1 MAAATPYAQANNLE
15 GEITAGRNGRY
26 TSDIYN
32 LIGIAPTALEPMGF
46 ALQSGSW
53 PTNTPASEK
62 ATKLQVLVG
71 SSTGYNF
78 QDSRKSYNSPK
89 RYRYEGQTDAN
100 GKELPPFVDID
111 KDKMTLTIKTG
122 EGSTEK
128 SRSWELE
135 IVGVLEPDGAKGY
148 WTQSGIV
155 LRIQDMKMLQKIY
168 NDMTKTKEESKSY
181 DQVYVKVD
189 DLSNVT
195 DVETAI
201 HDLGFTNT
209 YSMNQQREEMQKQV
223 MNSQMIFGGIAAV
236 SLLVAAI
243 NIINTMTMAI
253 YERTREIGVM
263 KVLGCELGN
272 IRTMFLL
279 ESSTIGFIGGL
290 IGLGISLIASFV
302 LNNLSTLGQGLD
314 LSGRM
319 GGGVDMG
326 GGGGAI
332 SQHKDNVDW
341 ESDIDPVGVRHYE
354 NYQSQLHEM
363 LWKQFSARKYLWA
376 EFIWCMFD
384 FASYGRTEGDTK
396 SQHDKGLCTRERI
409 PKDVYFFYRSVWS
422 SEKTVYITERRH
434 EFRAC
439 NVPFVKVYSN
449 ADAVELCINDVSHG
463 RISRSELSDDE
474 STVFVWKNI
483 KINLNL

>member
-1 MAAATPYAQANNLE
+1 MKISDEISLSARNLLRRKGRTALTLVGVVIGTCMVMLMISLGIAQTKTNEEMLQSWGDLTQVQIYGYGTMMGSDGKPLYLDDAAIANIKQIPHVAAATPYAQAYNLE

-32 LIGIAPTALEPMGF
+32 LIGIDPTALEPMGF

-155 LRIQDMKMLQKIY
+155 LRIQDMKMLQKLY

-314 LSGRM
+314 LSGLM
-319 GGGVDMG
+319 GGGYYMG
-326 GGGGAI
+326 GGGGTISIIPPWLMLAALVFATLVGLVAGILPANKAVKISALEAI
-332 SQHKDNVDW
+332 
-341 ESDIDPVGVRHYE
+341 
-354 NYQSQLHEM
+354 
-363 LWKQFSARKYLWA
+363 
-376 EFIWCMFD
+376 
-384 FASYGRTEGDTK
+384 
-396 SQHDKGLCTRERI
+396 
-409 PKDVYFFYRSVWS
+409 
-422 SEKTVYITERRH
+422 RH
-434 EFRAC
+434 E
-439 NVPFVKVYSN
+439 
-449 ADAVELCINDVSHG
+449 
-463 RISRSELSDDE
+463 
-474 STVFVWKNI
+474 
-483 KINLNL
+483 

>member
-1 MAAATPYAQANNLE
+1 MKISDEISLSARNLLRRKGRTALTLVGVVIGTCMVVLMISLGIAQTKTTEEMLQSWGDLTQVQIYGYGTMMGSDGKPLYLDDAAITNIKQIPHVAAATPYAQAYNLE

-32 LIGIAPTALEPMGF
+32 LIGIDPTALEPMGF

-89 RYRYEGQTDAN
+89 RYRYEGQTDVN
-100 GKELPPFVDID
+100 GKELPPFVDIN

-135 IVGVLEPDGAKGY
+135 VVGVLEPDGAKGY

-155 LRIQDMKMLQKIY
+155 LRIQDMKMLQKVY

-314 LSGRM
+314 LSGLM
-319 GGGVDMG
+319 GGGYYMG
-326 GGGGAI
+326 GGGGTISIIPPWLMLAALVFATLVGLVAGILPANKAVKISALEAI
-332 SQHKDNVDW
+332 
-341 ESDIDPVGVRHYE
+341 
-354 NYQSQLHEM
+354 
-363 LWKQFSARKYLWA
+363 
-376 EFIWCMFD
+376 
-384 FASYGRTEGDTK
+384 
-396 SQHDKGLCTRERI
+396 
-409 PKDVYFFYRSVWS
+409 
-422 SEKTVYITERRH
+422 RH
-434 EFRAC
+434 E
-439 NVPFVKVYSN
+439 
-449 ADAVELCINDVSHG
+449 
-463 RISRSELSDDE
+463 
-474 STVFVWKNI
+474 
-483 KINLNL
+483 

>member
-1 MAAATPYAQANNLE
+1 MKISDEISLSARNLLRRKGRTALTLVGVVIGTCMVVLMISLGIAQTKTNEEMLQSWGDLTQVQIYGYGTMMGSDGKPLYLDDAAITNIKQIPHVAAATPYAQAYNLE

-32 LIGIAPTALEPMGF
+32 LIGIDPTALEPMGF

-155 LRIQDMKMLQKIY
+155 LRIQDMQMLQKIY

-314 LSGRM
+314 LSGLM
-319 GGGVDMG
+319 GGGYYMG
-326 GGGGAI
+326 GGGGTISIIPPWLMLAALVFATLVGLVAGILPANKAVKISALEAI
-332 SQHKDNVDW
+332 
-341 ESDIDPVGVRHYE
+341 
-354 NYQSQLHEM
+354 
-363 LWKQFSARKYLWA
+363 
-376 EFIWCMFD
+376 
-384 FASYGRTEGDTK
+384 
-396 SQHDKGLCTRERI
+396 
-409 PKDVYFFYRSVWS
+409 
-422 SEKTVYITERRH
+422 RH
-434 EFRAC
+434 E
-439 NVPFVKVYSN
+439 
-449 ADAVELCINDVSHG
+449 
-463 RISRSELSDDE
+463 
-474 STVFVWKNI
+474 
-483 KINLNL
+483 

>member
-1 MAAATPYAQANNLE
+1 MKISDEISLSARNLLRRKGRTALTLVGVVIGTCMVVLMISLGIAQTKTNEEMLQSWGDLTQVQIYGYGTMMGSDGKPLYLDDAAIANIKQIPHVAAATPYAQAYNLE

-26 TSDIYN
+26 TSDLYN
-32 LIGIAPTALEPMGF
+32 LIGIDPTALEPMGF

-314 LSGRM
+314 LSGLM
-319 GGGVDMG
+319 GGGYYMG
-326 GGGGAI
+326 GGGGTISIIPPWLMLAALVFATLVGLVAGILPANKAVKISALEAI
-332 SQHKDNVDW
+332 
-341 ESDIDPVGVRHYE
+341 
-354 NYQSQLHEM
+354 
-363 LWKQFSARKYLWA
+363 
-376 EFIWCMFD
+376 
-384 FASYGRTEGDTK
+384 
-396 SQHDKGLCTRERI
+396 
-409 PKDVYFFYRSVWS
+409 
-422 SEKTVYITERRH
+422 RH
-434 EFRAC
+434 E
-439 NVPFVKVYSN
+439 
-449 ADAVELCINDVSHG
+449 
-463 RISRSELSDDE
+463 
-474 STVFVWKNI
+474 
-483 KINLNL
+483 

>member
-1 MAAATPYAQANNLE
+1 MKISDEISLSARNLLRRKGRTALTLVGVVIGTCMVVLMISLGIAQTKTNEEMLQSWGDLTQVQIYGYGMMMGSDGKPLYLDDAAIANIKQIPHVAAATPYAQAYNLE

-32 LIGIAPTALEPMGF
+32 LIGIDPTALEPMGF

-201 HDLGFTNT
+201 HELGFTNT

-223 MNSQMIFGGIAAV
+223 MKSQMIFGGIAAV

-314 LSGRM
+314 LSGLM
-319 GGGVDMG
+319 GGGYYMG
-326 GGGGAI
+326 GGGGTISIIPPWLMLAALVFATLVGLVAGILPANKAVKISALEAI
-332 SQHKDNVDW
+332 
-341 ESDIDPVGVRHYE
+341 
-354 NYQSQLHEM
+354 
-363 LWKQFSARKYLWA
+363 
-376 EFIWCMFD
+376 
-384 FASYGRTEGDTK
+384 
-396 SQHDKGLCTRERI
+396 
-409 PKDVYFFYRSVWS
+409 
-422 SEKTVYITERRH
+422 RH
-434 EFRAC
+434 E
-439 NVPFVKVYSN
+439 
-449 ADAVELCINDVSHG
+449 
-463 RISRSELSDDE
+463 
-474 STVFVWKNI
+474 
-483 KINLNL
+483 

>member
-1 MAAATPYAQANNLE
+1 MKISDEISLSARNLLRRKGRTALTLVGVVIGTCMVVLMISLGIAQTKTNEEMLQSWGDLTQVQIYGYGMMMSSDGKPLYLDDAAIANIKQIPHVAAATPYAQAYNLE

-32 LIGIAPTALEPMGF
+32 LIGIDPTALEPMGF
-46 ALQSGSW
+46 ALQRGSW

-78 QDSRKSYNSPK
+78 QDSRKSSNSPK

-135 IVGVLEPDGAKGY
+135 VVGVLEPDGAKGY

-155 LRIQDMKMLQKIY
+155 LRIQDMKMLQKLY

-189 DLSNVT
+189 DLSYVT
-195 DVETAI
+195 DVENAI
-201 HDLGFTNT
+201 HELGFTNT

-223 MNSQMIFGGIAAV
+223 MKSQMIFGGIAAV

-290 IGLGISLIASFV
+290 IGLCISLIASFV

-314 LSGRM
+314 LSGLM
-319 GGGVDMG
+319 GGGYYMG
-326 GGGGAI
+326 GGGGTISIIPPWLMLAALVFATLVGLVAGILPANKAVKISALEAI
-332 SQHKDNVDW
+332 
-341 ESDIDPVGVRHYE
+341 
-354 NYQSQLHEM
+354 
-363 LWKQFSARKYLWA
+363 
-376 EFIWCMFD
+376 
-384 FASYGRTEGDTK
+384 
-396 SQHDKGLCTRERI
+396 
-409 PKDVYFFYRSVWS
+409 
-422 SEKTVYITERRH
+422 RH
-434 EFRAC
+434 E
-439 NVPFVKVYSN
+439 
-449 ADAVELCINDVSHG
+449 
-463 RISRSELSDDE
+463 
-474 STVFVWKNI
+474 
-483 KINLNL
+483 

>member
-1 MAAATPYAQANNLE
+1 MKISDEISLSARNLLRRKGRTALTLVGVVIGTCMVVLMISLGIAQTKTNEEMLQSWGDLTQVQIYGYGTMMGSDGKPLYLDDAAIANIKQIPHVAAATPYAQAYNLE

-32 LIGIAPTALEPMGF
+32 LIGIDPTALEPMGF

-290 IGLGISLIASFV
+290 IGVGISLIASFV

-314 LSGRM
+314 LSGLM
-319 GGGVDMG
+319 GGGYYMG
-326 GGGGAI
+326 GGGGTISIIPPWLMLAALVFATLVGLVAGILPANKAVKISALEAI
-332 SQHKDNVDW
+332 
-341 ESDIDPVGVRHYE
+341 
-354 NYQSQLHEM
+354 
-363 LWKQFSARKYLWA
+363 
-376 EFIWCMFD
+376 
-384 FASYGRTEGDTK
+384 
-396 SQHDKGLCTRERI
+396 
-409 PKDVYFFYRSVWS
+409 
-422 SEKTVYITERRH
+422 RH
-434 EFRAC
+434 E
-439 NVPFVKVYSN
+439 
-449 ADAVELCINDVSHG
+449 
-463 RISRSELSDDE
+463 
-474 STVFVWKNI
+474 
-483 KINLNL
+483 

>member
-1 MAAATPYAQANNLE
+1 MKISDEISLSARNLLRRKGRTALTLVGVVIGTCMVVLMISLGIAQTKTNEEMLQSWGDLTQVQIYGYGMMMGSDGKPLYLDDAAIANIKQIPHVAAATPYAQAYNLE

-32 LIGIAPTALEPMGF
+32 LIGIDPTALEPMGF

-181 DQVYVKVD
+181 EQVYVKVD

-201 HDLGFTNT
+201 HDMGFTNT

-314 LSGRM
+314 LSGLM
-319 GGGVDMG
+319 GGGYYMG
-326 GGGGAI
+326 GGGGTISIIPPWLMLAALVFATLVGLVAGILPANKAVKISALEAI
-332 SQHKDNVDW
+332 
-341 ESDIDPVGVRHYE
+341 
-354 NYQSQLHEM
+354 
-363 LWKQFSARKYLWA
+363 
-376 EFIWCMFD
+376 
-384 FASYGRTEGDTK
+384 
-396 SQHDKGLCTRERI
+396 
-409 PKDVYFFYRSVWS
+409 
-422 SEKTVYITERRH
+422 RH
-434 EFRAC
+434 E
-439 NVPFVKVYSN
+439 
-449 ADAVELCINDVSHG
+449 
-463 RISRSELSDDE
+463 
-474 STVFVWKNI
+474 
-483 KINLNL
+483 

>member
-1 MAAATPYAQANNLE
+1 MKISDEISLSARNLLRRKGRTALTLVGVVIGTCMVVLMISLGIAQTKTNEEMLQSWGDLTQVQIYGYGMMMGSDGKPLYLDDAAIANIKQIPHVAAATPYAQAYNLE

-32 LIGIAPTALEPMGF
+32 LIGIDPTALEPMGF

-78 QDSRKSYNSPK
+78 QDSRKSSNSPK

-135 IVGVLEPDGAKGY
+135 VVGVLEPDGAKGY

-155 LRIQDMKMLQKIY
+155 LRIQDMKMLQKLY

-223 MNSQMIFGGIAAV
+223 MKSQMIFGGIAAV

-314 LSGRM
+314 LSGLM
-319 GGGVDMG
+319 GGGYYMG
-326 GGGGAI
+326 GGGGTISIIPPWLMLAALVFATLVGLVAGILPANKAVKISALEAI
-332 SQHKDNVDW
+332 
-341 ESDIDPVGVRHYE
+341 
-354 NYQSQLHEM
+354 
-363 LWKQFSARKYLWA
+363 
-376 EFIWCMFD
+376 
-384 FASYGRTEGDTK
+384 
-396 SQHDKGLCTRERI
+396 
-409 PKDVYFFYRSVWS
+409 
-422 SEKTVYITERRH
+422 RH
-434 EFRAC
+434 E
-439 NVPFVKVYSN
+439 
-449 ADAVELCINDVSHG
+449 
-463 RISRSELSDDE
+463 
-474 STVFVWKNI
+474 
-483 KINLNL
+483 

>member
-1 MAAATPYAQANNLE
+1 MKISDEISLSARNLLRRKGRTALTLVGVVIGTCMVVLMISLGIAQTKTNEEMLQSWGDLTQVQIYGYGMMMSNDGKPLYLDDAAIANIKQIPHVAAATPYAQAYNLE

-32 LIGIAPTALEPMGF
+32 LIGIDPTALEPMGF

-78 QDSRKSYNSPK
+78 QDSRKSFNSPK

-314 LSGRM
+314 LSGLM
-319 GGGVDMG
+319 GGGYYMG
-326 GGGGAI
+326 GGGGTISIIPPWLMLAALVFATLVGLVAGILPANKAVKISALEAI
-332 SQHKDNVDW
+332 
-341 ESDIDPVGVRHYE
+341 
-354 NYQSQLHEM
+354 
-363 LWKQFSARKYLWA
+363 
-376 EFIWCMFD
+376 
-384 FASYGRTEGDTK
+384 
-396 SQHDKGLCTRERI
+396 
-409 PKDVYFFYRSVWS
+409 
-422 SEKTVYITERRH
+422 RH
-434 EFRAC
+434 E
-439 NVPFVKVYSN
+439 
-449 ADAVELCINDVSHG
+449 
-463 RISRSELSDDE
+463 
-474 STVFVWKNI
+474 
-483 KINLNL
+483 

>member
-1 MAAATPYAQANNLE
+1 MKISDEISLSARNLLRRKGRTALTLVGVVIGTCMVVLMISLGIAQTTTNEEMLQSWGDLTQVQIYGYGTMMGSDGKPLYLDDAAIANIKQIPHVAAATPYAQAYNLE

-32 LIGIAPTALEPMGF
+32 LIGIDPTALEPMGF

-155 LRIQDMKMLQKIY
+155 LRIQDMKMLQKLY

-314 LSGRM
+314 LSGLM
-319 GGGVDMG
+319 GGGYYMG
-326 GGGGAI
+326 GGGGTISIIPPWLMLAALVFATLVGLVAGILPANKAVKISALEAI
-332 SQHKDNVDW
+332 
-341 ESDIDPVGVRHYE
+341 
-354 NYQSQLHEM
+354 
-363 LWKQFSARKYLWA
+363 
-376 EFIWCMFD
+376 
-384 FASYGRTEGDTK
+384 
-396 SQHDKGLCTRERI
+396 
-409 PKDVYFFYRSVWS
+409 
-422 SEKTVYITERRH
+422 RH
-434 EFRAC
+434 E
-439 NVPFVKVYSN
+439 
-449 ADAVELCINDVSHG
+449 
-463 RISRSELSDDE
+463 
-474 STVFVWKNI
+474 
-483 KINLNL
+483 

>member
-1 MAAATPYAQANNLE
+1 MKISDEISLSARNLLRRKGRTALTLVGVVIGTCMVVLMISLGIAQTKTNEEMLQSWGDLTQVQIYGYGMMQGSDGKPLYLDDAAIANIKQIPHVAAATPYAQANNLE

-32 LIGIAPTALEPMGF
+32 LIGIDPTALEPMGF

-201 HDLGFTNT
+201 HELGFTNT

-290 IGLGISLIASFV
+290 IGVGISLIASFV
-302 LNNLSTLGQGLD
+302 LNNMSTLGQGLD
-314 LSGRM
+314 LSGLM
-319 GGGVDMG
+319 GGGYYMG
-326 GGGGAI
+326 GGGGTISIIPPWLMLAALVFATLVGLVAGILPANKAVKISALEAI
-332 SQHKDNVDW
+332 
-341 ESDIDPVGVRHYE
+341 
-354 NYQSQLHEM
+354 
-363 LWKQFSARKYLWA
+363 
-376 EFIWCMFD
+376 
-384 FASYGRTEGDTK
+384 
-396 SQHDKGLCTRERI
+396 
-409 PKDVYFFYRSVWS
+409 
-422 SEKTVYITERRH
+422 RH
-434 EFRAC
+434 E
-439 NVPFVKVYSN
+439 
-449 ADAVELCINDVSHG
+449 
-463 RISRSELSDDE
+463 
-474 STVFVWKNI
+474 
-483 KINLNL
+483 

>member
-1 MAAATPYAQANNLE
+1 MKISDEISLSARNLLRRKGRTALTLVGVVIGTCMVVLMISLGIAQTKTNEEMLQSWGDLTQVQIYGYGTMVGSDGKPLYLDDAAIANIKQIPHVAAATPYAQANNLE

-32 LIGIAPTALEPMGF
+32 LIGIDPTALEPMGF

-100 GKELPPFVDID
+100 GKELPPFVNID

-314 LSGRM
+314 LSGLM
-319 GGGVDMG
+319 GGGYYMG
-326 GGGGAI
+326 GGGGTISIIPPWLMLAALVFATLVGLVAGILPANKAVKISALEAI
-332 SQHKDNVDW
+332 
-341 ESDIDPVGVRHYE
+341 
-354 NYQSQLHEM
+354 
-363 LWKQFSARKYLWA
+363 
-376 EFIWCMFD
+376 
-384 FASYGRTEGDTK
+384 
-396 SQHDKGLCTRERI
+396 
-409 PKDVYFFYRSVWS
+409 
-422 SEKTVYITERRH
+422 RH
-434 EFRAC
+434 E
-439 NVPFVKVYSN
+439 
-449 ADAVELCINDVSHG
+449 
-463 RISRSELSDDE
+463 
-474 STVFVWKNI
+474 
-483 KINLNL
+483 

>member
-1 MAAATPYAQANNLE
+1 MKISDEISLSARNLLRRKGRTALTLVGVVIGTCMVVLMISLGIAQTKTNEEMLQSWGDLTQVQIYGYGTMMGSDGKPLYLDDAAITNIKQIPHVAAATPYAQAYNLE

-32 LIGIAPTALEPMGF
+32 LIGIDPTALEPMGF

-53 PTNTPASEK
+53 PSNTPASEK

-181 DQVYVKVD
+181 EQVYVKVD

-314 LSGRM
+314 LSGLM
-319 GGGVDMG
+319 GGGYYMG
-326 GGGGAI
+326 GGGGTISIIPPWLMLAALVFATLVGLVAGILPANKAVKISALEAI
-332 SQHKDNVDW
+332 
-341 ESDIDPVGVRHYE
+341 
-354 NYQSQLHEM
+354 
-363 LWKQFSARKYLWA
+363 
-376 EFIWCMFD
+376 
-384 FASYGRTEGDTK
+384 
-396 SQHDKGLCTRERI
+396 
-409 PKDVYFFYRSVWS
+409 
-422 SEKTVYITERRH
+422 RH
-434 EFRAC
+434 E
-439 NVPFVKVYSN
+439 
-449 ADAVELCINDVSHG
+449 
-463 RISRSELSDDE
+463 
-474 STVFVWKNI
+474 
-483 KINLNL
+483 

>member
-1 MAAATPYAQANNLE
+1 MKISDEISLSARNLLRRKGRTALTLVGVVIGTCMVVLMISLGIAQTKTNEEMLQSWGDLTQVQIYGYGMMMGSDGKPLYLDDAAIASIKQIPHVAAATPYAQANNLE

-32 LIGIAPTALEPMGF
+32 LIGIDPTALEPMGF

-290 IGLGISLIASFV
+290 IGVGISLIASFV

-314 LSGRM
+314 LSGLM
-319 GGGVDMG
+319 GGGYYMG
-326 GGGGAI
+326 GGGGTISIIPPWLMLAALVFATLVGLVAGILPANKAVKISALEAI
-332 SQHKDNVDW
+332 
-341 ESDIDPVGVRHYE
+341 
-354 NYQSQLHEM
+354 
-363 LWKQFSARKYLWA
+363 
-376 EFIWCMFD
+376 
-384 FASYGRTEGDTK
+384 
-396 SQHDKGLCTRERI
+396 
-409 PKDVYFFYRSVWS
+409 
-422 SEKTVYITERRH
+422 RH
-434 EFRAC
+434 E
-439 NVPFVKVYSN
+439 
-449 ADAVELCINDVSHG
+449 
-463 RISRSELSDDE
+463 
-474 STVFVWKNI
+474 
-483 KINLNL
+483 

>member
-1 MAAATPYAQANNLE
+1 MKISDEISLSARNLLRRKGRTALTLVGVVIGTCMVVLMISLGIAQTKTNEEMLQSWGDLTQVQIYGYGMMMGSDGKPLYLDDAAIASIKQIPHVAAATPYAQAYNLE

-32 LIGIAPTALEPMGF
+32 LIGIDPTALEPMGF

-78 QDSRKSYNSPK
+78 QDSRKSFNSPK

-155 LRIQDMKMLQKIY
+155 LRIQDMKMLQKLY

-181 DQVYVKVD
+181 DEVYVKVD

-201 HDLGFTNT
+201 HELGFTNT

-290 IGLGISLIASFV
+290 IGVGISLIASFV

-314 LSGRM
+314 LSGLM
-319 GGGVDMG
+319 GGGYYMG
-326 GGGGAI
+326 GGGGTISIIPPWLMLAALVFATLVGLVAGILPANKAVKISALEAI
-332 SQHKDNVDW
+332 
-341 ESDIDPVGVRHYE
+341 
-354 NYQSQLHEM
+354 
-363 LWKQFSARKYLWA
+363 
-376 EFIWCMFD
+376 
-384 FASYGRTEGDTK
+384 
-396 SQHDKGLCTRERI
+396 
-409 PKDVYFFYRSVWS
+409 
-422 SEKTVYITERRH
+422 RH
-434 EFRAC
+434 E
-439 NVPFVKVYSN
+439 
-449 ADAVELCINDVSHG
+449 
-463 RISRSELSDDE
+463 
-474 STVFVWKNI
+474 
-483 KINLNL
+483 

>member
-1 MAAATPYAQANNLE
+1 MKISDEISLSARNLLRRKGRTALTLVGVVIGTCMVVLMISLGIAQTKTNEEMLQSWGDLTQIQIYGYGMMQGSDGKPLYLDDAAIANIKQIPHVAAATPYAQGYNLE
-15 GEITAGRNGRY
+15 GTITAGRNDRY
-26 TSDIYN
+26 TMDISN
-32 LIGIAPTALEPMGF
+32 LIGIDPTALEPMGF
-46 ALQSGSW
+46 TLQSGSW

-78 QDSRKSYNSPK
+78 EDSRKSYNSPK

-314 LSGRM
+314 LSGLM
-319 GGGVDMG
+319 GGGYYMG
-326 GGGGAI
+326 GGGGTISIIPPWLMLAALVFATLVGLVAGILPANKAVKISALEAI
-332 SQHKDNVDW
+332 
-341 ESDIDPVGVRHYE
+341 
-354 NYQSQLHEM
+354 
-363 LWKQFSARKYLWA
+363 
-376 EFIWCMFD
+376 
-384 FASYGRTEGDTK
+384 
-396 SQHDKGLCTRERI
+396 
-409 PKDVYFFYRSVWS
+409 
-422 SEKTVYITERRH
+422 RH
-434 EFRAC
+434 E
-439 NVPFVKVYSN
+439 
-449 ADAVELCINDVSHG
+449 
-463 RISRSELSDDE
+463 
-474 STVFVWKNI
+474 
-483 KINLNL
+483 

>member
-1 MAAATPYAQANNLE
+1 MKISDEISLSARNLLRRKGRTALTLVGVVIGTCMVVLMISLGIAQTKTNEEMLQSWGDLTQVQIYGYGTMMGSDGKPLYLDDAAIANIKQIPHVAAATPYAQAYNLE

-32 LIGIAPTALEPMGF
+32 LIGIDPTALEPMGF

-78 QDSRKSYNSPK
+78 QDSRKSSNSPK
-89 RYRYEGQTDAN
+89 RYRYEGQTDVN

-135 IVGVLEPDGAKGY
+135 VVGVLEPDGAKGY

-155 LRIQDMKMLQKIY
+155 LRIQDMKMLQKLY

-201 HDLGFTNT
+201 HELGFTNT

-223 MNSQMIFGGIAAV
+223 MKSQMIFGGIAAV

-314 LSGRM
+314 LSGLM
-319 GGGVDMG
+319 GGGYYMG
-326 GGGGAI
+326 GGGGTISIIPPWLMLAALVFATLVGLVAGILPANKAVKISALEAI
-332 SQHKDNVDW
+332 
-341 ESDIDPVGVRHYE
+341 
-354 NYQSQLHEM
+354 
-363 LWKQFSARKYLWA
+363 
-376 EFIWCMFD
+376 
-384 FASYGRTEGDTK
+384 
-396 SQHDKGLCTRERI
+396 
-409 PKDVYFFYRSVWS
+409 
-422 SEKTVYITERRH
+422 RH
-434 EFRAC
+434 E
-439 NVPFVKVYSN
+439 
-449 ADAVELCINDVSHG
+449 
-463 RISRSELSDDE
+463 
-474 STVFVWKNI
+474 
-483 KINLNL
+483 

>member
-1 MAAATPYAQANNLE
+1 MKISDEISLSARNLLRRKGRTALTLVGVVIGTCMVVLMISLGIAQTKTNEEMLQSWGDLTQVQIYGYGMMLGSDGKPLYLDDAAIANIKQIPHVAAATPYAQANNLE

-32 LIGIAPTALEPMGF
+32 LIGIDPTALEPMGF

-314 LSGRM
+314 LSGLM
-319 GGGVDMG
+319 GGGYYMG
-326 GGGGAI
+326 GGGGTISIIPPWLMLAALVFATLVGLVAGILPANKAVKISALEAI
-332 SQHKDNVDW
+332 
-341 ESDIDPVGVRHYE
+341 
-354 NYQSQLHEM
+354 
-363 LWKQFSARKYLWA
+363 
-376 EFIWCMFD
+376 
-384 FASYGRTEGDTK
+384 
-396 SQHDKGLCTRERI
+396 
-409 PKDVYFFYRSVWS
+409 
-422 SEKTVYITERRH
+422 RH
-434 EFRAC
+434 E
-439 NVPFVKVYSN
+439 
-449 ADAVELCINDVSHG
+449 
-463 RISRSELSDDE
+463 
-474 STVFVWKNI
+474 
-483 KINLNL
+483 

>member
-1 MAAATPYAQANNLE
+1 MKISDEISLSARNLLRRKGRTALTLVGVVIGTCMVVLMISLGIAQTKTNEEMLQSWGDLTQVQIYGYGMMMGSDGKPLYLDDAAIANIKQIPHVAAATPYAQAYNLE

-32 LIGIAPTALEPMGF
+32 LIGIDPTALEPMGF

-78 QDSRKSYNSPK
+78 QDSRKSFNSPK

-155 LRIQDMKMLQKIY
+155 LRIQDMKMLQKLY

-290 IGLGISLIASFV
+290 IGVGISLIASFV

-314 LSGRM
+314 LSGLM
-319 GGGVDMG
+319 GGGYYMG
-326 GGGGAI
+326 GGGGTISIIPPWLMLAALVFATLVGLVAGILPANKAVKISALEAI
-332 SQHKDNVDW
+332 
-341 ESDIDPVGVRHYE
+341 
-354 NYQSQLHEM
+354 
-363 LWKQFSARKYLWA
+363 
-376 EFIWCMFD
+376 
-384 FASYGRTEGDTK
+384 
-396 SQHDKGLCTRERI
+396 
-409 PKDVYFFYRSVWS
+409 
-422 SEKTVYITERRH
+422 RH
-434 EFRAC
+434 E
-439 NVPFVKVYSN
+439 
-449 ADAVELCINDVSHG
+449 
-463 RISRSELSDDE
+463 
-474 STVFVWKNI
+474 
-483 KINLNL
+483 

>member
-1 MAAATPYAQANNLE
+1 MKISDEISLSARNLLRRKGRTALTLVGVVIGTCMVVLMISLGIAQTKTNEEMLQSWGDLTQVQIYGYGMMMGSDGKPLYLDDAAIANIKQIPHVAAATPYAQANNLE
-15 GEITAGRNGRY
+15 GEITAGRKDRY

-32 LIGIAPTALEPMGF
+32 LIGIDPTALEPMGF

-100 GKELPPFVDID
+100 GKELPPFVDIN

-201 HDLGFTNT
+201 HELGFTNT

-314 LSGRM
+314 LSGLM
-319 GGGVDMG
+319 GGGYYMG
-326 GGGGAI
+326 GGGGTISIIPPWLMLAALVFATLVGLVAGILPANKAVKISALEAI
-332 SQHKDNVDW
+332 
-341 ESDIDPVGVRHYE
+341 
-354 NYQSQLHEM
+354 
-363 LWKQFSARKYLWA
+363 
-376 EFIWCMFD
+376 
-384 FASYGRTEGDTK
+384 
-396 SQHDKGLCTRERI
+396 
-409 PKDVYFFYRSVWS
+409 
-422 SEKTVYITERRH
+422 RH
-434 EFRAC
+434 E
-439 NVPFVKVYSN
+439 
-449 ADAVELCINDVSHG
+449 
-463 RISRSELSDDE
+463 
-474 STVFVWKNI
+474 
-483 KINLNL
+483 

>member
-1 MAAATPYAQANNLE
+1 MKISDEISLSARNLLRRKGRTALTLVGVVIGTCMVVLMISLGIAQTKTNEEMLQSWGDLTQVQIYGYGTMMGSDGKPLYLDDAAIANIKQIPHVAAATPYAQGYNLE
-15 GEITAGRNGRY
+15 GTITAGRNDRY
-26 TSDIYN
+26 TMDISN
-32 LIGIAPTALEPMGF
+32 LIGIDPTALEPMGF

-78 QDSRKSYNSPK
+78 EDSRKSYNSPK

-148 WTQSGIV
+148 WTQSGVV
-155 LRIQDMKMLQKIY
+155 LRIQDMQMLQKVY
-168 NDMTKTKEESKSY
+168 CDLTKTKLEEKSY
-181 DQVYVKVD
+181 EQVYVKVD
-189 DLSNVT
+189 DLSYVT
-195 DVETAI
+195 DVENAI
-201 HDLGFTNT
+201 HELGFSNT

-223 MNSQMIFGGIAAV
+223 MKSQMIFGGIAAV

-290 IGLGISLIASFV
+290 IGLIISLIASFV
-302 LNNLSTLGQGLD
+302 LNHLSVLGQGFD
-314 LSGRM
+314 LSGMM
-319 GGGVDMG
+319 GGGYYMG
-326 GGGGAI
+326 GDGSAAI
-332 SQHKDNVDW
+332 SIIPPW
-341 ESDIDPVGVRHYE
+341 
-354 NYQSQLHEM
+354 LM
-363 LWKQFSARKYLWA
+363 LAALV
-376 EFIWCMFD
+376 
-384 FASYGRTEGDTK
+384 
-396 SQHDKGLCTRERI
+396 L
-409 PKDVYFFYRSVWS
+409 P
-422 SEKTVYITERRH
+422 
-434 EFRAC
+434 
-439 NVPFVKVYSN
+439 
-449 ADAVELCINDVSHG
+449 
-463 RISRSELSDDE
+463 
-474 STVFVWKNI
+474 
-483 KINLNL
+483 

>member
-1 MAAATPYAQANNLE
+1 MKISDEISLSARNLLRRKGRTALTLVGVVIGTCMVVLMISLGIAQTKTNEEMLQSWGDLTQVQIYGYGTMMGSDGKPLYLDDAAIANIKQIPHVAAATPYAQAYNLE

-32 LIGIAPTALEPMGF
+32 LIGIDPTALEPMGF

-155 LRIQDMKMLQKIY
+155 LRIQDMKMLQKLY

-279 ESSTIGFIGGL
+279 ESSNIGFIGGL

-314 LSGRM
+314 LSGLM
-319 GGGVDMG
+319 GGGYYMG
-326 GGGGAI
+326 GGGGTISIIPPWLMLAALVFATLVGLVAGILPANKAVKISALEAI
-332 SQHKDNVDW
+332 
-341 ESDIDPVGVRHYE
+341 
-354 NYQSQLHEM
+354 
-363 LWKQFSARKYLWA
+363 
-376 EFIWCMFD
+376 
-384 FASYGRTEGDTK
+384 
-396 SQHDKGLCTRERI
+396 
-409 PKDVYFFYRSVWS
+409 
-422 SEKTVYITERRH
+422 RH
-434 EFRAC
+434 E
-439 NVPFVKVYSN
+439 
-449 ADAVELCINDVSHG
+449 
-463 RISRSELSDDE
+463 
-474 STVFVWKNI
+474 
-483 KINLNL
+483 

>member
-1 MAAATPYAQANNLE
+1 MKISDEISLSARNLLRRKGRTALTLVGVVIGTCMVVLMISLGIAQTKTNEEMLQSWGDLTQIQIYGYGMMQGSDGKPLYLDDAAIANIKQIPHVAAATPYAQANNLE

-32 LIGIAPTALEPMGF
+32 LIGIDPTALEPMGF

-53 PTNTPASEK
+53 LTNTPASEK

-314 LSGRM
+314 LSGLM
-319 GGGVDMG
+319 GGGYYMG
-326 GGGGAI
+326 GGGGTISIIPPWLMLAALVFATLVGLVAGILPANKAVKISALEAI
-332 SQHKDNVDW
+332 
-341 ESDIDPVGVRHYE
+341 
-354 NYQSQLHEM
+354 
-363 LWKQFSARKYLWA
+363 
-376 EFIWCMFD
+376 
-384 FASYGRTEGDTK
+384 
-396 SQHDKGLCTRERI
+396 
-409 PKDVYFFYRSVWS
+409 
-422 SEKTVYITERRH
+422 RH
-434 EFRAC
+434 E
-439 NVPFVKVYSN
+439 
-449 ADAVELCINDVSHG
+449 
-463 RISRSELSDDE
+463 
-474 STVFVWKNI
+474 
-483 KINLNL
+483 

>member
-1 MAAATPYAQANNLE
+1 MKISDEISLSARNLLRRKGRTALTLVGVVIGTCMVVLMISLGIAQTKTNEEMLQSWGDLTQVQIYGYGMMMGSDGKPLYLDDAAIANIKQIPHVAAATPYAQANNLE

-26 TSDIYN
+26 TTDIYN
-32 LIGIAPTALEPMGF
+32 LIGIDPTALEPMGF

-314 LSGRM
+314 LSGLM
-319 GGGVDMG
+319 GGGYYMG
-326 GGGGAI
+326 GGGGTISIIPPWLMLAALVFATLVGLVAGILPANKAVKISALEAI
-332 SQHKDNVDW
+332 
-341 ESDIDPVGVRHYE
+341 
-354 NYQSQLHEM
+354 
-363 LWKQFSARKYLWA
+363 
-376 EFIWCMFD
+376 
-384 FASYGRTEGDTK
+384 
-396 SQHDKGLCTRERI
+396 
-409 PKDVYFFYRSVWS
+409 
-422 SEKTVYITERRH
+422 RH
-434 EFRAC
+434 E
-439 NVPFVKVYSN
+439 
-449 ADAVELCINDVSHG
+449 
-463 RISRSELSDDE
+463 
-474 STVFVWKNI
+474 
-483 KINLNL
+483 

>member
-1 MAAATPYAQANNLE
+1 MKISDEISLSARNLLRRKGRTALTLVGVVIGTCMVVLMISLGIAQTKTNEEMLQSWGDLTQVQIYGYGMMMGSDGKPLYLDDAAIANIKQIPHVAAATPYAQAYNLE

-32 LIGIAPTALEPMGF
+32 LIGIDPTALEPMGF

-78 QDSRKSYNSPK
+78 QDSRKSFNSPK

-135 IVGVLEPDGAKGY
+135 VVGVLEPDGAKGY

-290 IGLGISLIASFV
+290 IGVGISLIASFV

-314 LSGRM
+314 LSGLM
-319 GGGVDMG
+319 GGGYYMG
-326 GGGGAI
+326 GGGGTISIIPPWLMLAALVFATLVGLVAGILPANKAVKISALEAI
-332 SQHKDNVDW
+332 
-341 ESDIDPVGVRHYE
+341 
-354 NYQSQLHEM
+354 
-363 LWKQFSARKYLWA
+363 
-376 EFIWCMFD
+376 
-384 FASYGRTEGDTK
+384 
-396 SQHDKGLCTRERI
+396 
-409 PKDVYFFYRSVWS
+409 
-422 SEKTVYITERRH
+422 RH
-434 EFRAC
+434 E
-439 NVPFVKVYSN
+439 
-449 ADAVELCINDVSHG
+449 
-463 RISRSELSDDE
+463 
-474 STVFVWKNI
+474 
-483 KINLNL
+483 

>member
-1 MAAATPYAQANNLE
+1 MKISDEISLSARNLLRRKGRTALTLVGVVIGTCMVVLMISLGIAQTKTNEEMLQSWGDLTQVQIYGYGTMMGSDGKPLYLDDAAIANIKQIPHVAAATPYAQAYNLE

-32 LIGIAPTALEPMGF
+32 LIGIDPTALEPMGF

-135 IVGVLEPDGAKGY
+135 IVGVLESDGAKGY

-155 LRIQDMKMLQKIY
+155 LRIQDMKMLQKLY

-314 LSGRM
+314 LSGLM
-319 GGGVDMG
+319 GGGYYMG
-326 GGGGAI
+326 GGGGTISIIPPWLMLAALVFATLVGLVAGILPANKAVKISALEAI
-332 SQHKDNVDW
+332 
-341 ESDIDPVGVRHYE
+341 
-354 NYQSQLHEM
+354 
-363 LWKQFSARKYLWA
+363 
-376 EFIWCMFD
+376 
-384 FASYGRTEGDTK
+384 
-396 SQHDKGLCTRERI
+396 
-409 PKDVYFFYRSVWS
+409 
-422 SEKTVYITERRH
+422 RH
-434 EFRAC
+434 E
-439 NVPFVKVYSN
+439 
-449 ADAVELCINDVSHG
+449 
-463 RISRSELSDDE
+463 
-474 STVFVWKNI
+474 
-483 KINLNL
+483 

>member
-1 MAAATPYAQANNLE
+1 MKISDEISLSARNLLRRKGRTALTLVGVVIGTCMVVLMISLGIAQTKTNEEMLQSWGDLTQVQIYGYGTMMGSDGKPLYLDDAAIANIKQIPHVAAATPYAQAYNLE

-32 LIGIAPTALEPMGF
+32 LIGIDPTALEPMGF

-290 IGLGISLIASFV
+290 IGLGTSLIASFV

-314 LSGRM
+314 LSGLM
-319 GGGVDMG
+319 GGGYYMG
-326 GGGGAI
+326 GGGGTISIIPPWLMLAALVFATLVGLVAGILPANKAVKISALEAI
-332 SQHKDNVDW
+332 
-341 ESDIDPVGVRHYE
+341 
-354 NYQSQLHEM
+354 
-363 LWKQFSARKYLWA
+363 
-376 EFIWCMFD
+376 
-384 FASYGRTEGDTK
+384 
-396 SQHDKGLCTRERI
+396 
-409 PKDVYFFYRSVWS
+409 
-422 SEKTVYITERRH
+422 RH
-434 EFRAC
+434 E
-439 NVPFVKVYSN
+439 
-449 ADAVELCINDVSHG
+449 
-463 RISRSELSDDE
+463 
-474 STVFVWKNI
+474 
-483 KINLNL
+483 

>member
-1 MAAATPYAQANNLE
+1 MKISDEISLSARNLLRRKGRTALTLVGVVIGTCMVVLMISLGIAQTKTNEEMLQSWGDLTQVQIYGYGTMMGSDGKPLYLDDAAIANIKQISHVAAATPYAQAYNLE

-32 LIGIAPTALEPMGF
+32 LIGIDPTALEPMGF

-135 IVGVLEPDGAKGY
+135 VVGVLEPDGAKGY

-155 LRIQDMKMLQKIY
+155 LRIQDMKMLQKLY

-314 LSGRM
+314 LSGLM
-319 GGGVDMG
+319 GGGYYMG
-326 GGGGAI
+326 GGGGTISIIPPWLMLAALVFATLVGLVAGILPANKAVKISALEAI
-332 SQHKDNVDW
+332 
-341 ESDIDPVGVRHYE
+341 
-354 NYQSQLHEM
+354 
-363 LWKQFSARKYLWA
+363 
-376 EFIWCMFD
+376 
-384 FASYGRTEGDTK
+384 
-396 SQHDKGLCTRERI
+396 
-409 PKDVYFFYRSVWS
+409 
-422 SEKTVYITERRH
+422 RH
-434 EFRAC
+434 E
-439 NVPFVKVYSN
+439 
-449 ADAVELCINDVSHG
+449 
-463 RISRSELSDDE
+463 
-474 STVFVWKNI
+474 
-483 KINLNL
+483 